1 MKSMTGYGFREIQ
14 RGTVALILEIKT
26 YNNRYLDLAVNLPHQ
41 LNPLEQKIREYL
53 SERMRRGRIEV
64 FIRITDTESDLVI
77 SVDEGAVSAYAQALD
92 RLALI
97 AGIEEPV
104 RISHLLRMEDI
115 IRTAHG
121 KDPENYWSLIQEAL
135 DQVYSDV
142 ENSRKHE
149 GEATRKNI
157 LLELDK
163 IIENHNQI
171 KERVPQIEESL
182 KMNLEKRFKELLEE
196 ADEQRMYAEL
206 AVLLMKYSIN
216 EELSRLDSHLASF
229 SGIAESGGPV
239 GKKLDFLCQ
248 EINREINTIG
258 SKNMLSDVSMMV
270 VTMKDSLENIR
281 EQLRN
286 IE

>member
-14 RGTVALILEIKT
+14 RGTVTLILEIKT
-26 YNNRYLDLAVNLPHQ
+26 YNNRYLDLAVNVPYQ

-53 SERMRRGRIEV
+53 SDKMRRGRIEV
-64 FIRITDTESDLVI
+64 FLRITDTESDLVI
-77 SVDEGAVSAYAQALD
+77 SVDERAVSAYAQALD

-115 IRTAHG
+115 IKSEHK
-121 KDPENYWSLIQEAL
+121 KDTESYWPLIQDAL

-142 ENSRKHE
+142 ESSRKQE
-149 GEATRKNI
+149 GEATKKNI
-157 LLELDK
+157 LLELGK
-163 IIENHNQI
+163 IKENYDQI
-171 KERVPQIEESL
+171 RERVPQIEKTL
-182 KMNLEKRFKELLEE
+182 KMNLEQRFKELLEE
-196 ADEQRMYAEL
+196 VDEQRMYSEL

-216 EELSRLDSHLASF
+216 EELSRLDSHLSSF
-229 SGIAESGGPV
+229 STIADGDGPA